1 MSQFVHVA
9 SAYQGV
15 SFVMAK
21 MMPPAD
27 AVIAVAITSRWTMS
41 SEAGAPRFE
50 DTAKATSERYFIT

>member
-1 MSQFVHVA
+1 
-9 SAYQGV
+9 V